1 MRTWW
6 WTVLCVVRVVGAAL
20 WGLRTAGQARVPS
33 RGGVILAA
41 NHQSYLDP
49 PFVAACL
56 PRETS
61 FMARRSLFEIPLL
74 GRIIVAC
81 NAFPI
86 DRNTGDVRGVKNAID
101 RLRSGSALILFPEG
115 TRSRDGRIGPLK
127 GGIRMIAER
136 AGVPVVPVL
145 VDGAY
150 QVWPKGRAF
159 PRLRGRVSITFG
171 DALPLEGT
179 DEDFAVRLR
188 SAFET
193 MKRNGEK

>member
-1 MRTWW
+1 MRVWW
-6 WTVLCVVRVVGAAL
+6 WTVLCVVRVLGAAL
-20 WGLRTAGQARVPS
+20 WGLRTEGHRRVPS
-33 RGGVILAA
+33 GGGVILAA
-41 NHQSYLDP
+41 NHQSFLDP

-74 GRIIVAC
+74 GPIIVAC

-86 DRNTGDVRGVKNAID
+86 E
-101 RLRSGSALILFPEG
+101 RLRSGSALLLFPEG

-127 GGIRMIAER
+127 GGLRMIAER

-145 VDGAY
+145 VDGAFPI
-150 QVWPKGRAF
+150 WPKGRAL
-159 PRLRGRVSITFG
+159 PRLHGHVWVRFG
-171 DALPLEGT
+171 EPLPTDGT

-188 SAFET
+188 AALES
-193 MKRNGEK
+193 MIKNGA